1 MSVIALLSLDLGK
14 FVTTYKF
21 KERHNSLFIGA
32 SLESADIVVAENDNV
47 AELHGE
53 IIQHE
58 KNKLSIRCI
67 ADKFMV
73 QVNGESIRCKTN
85 LNHEDVFTI
94 GPNKFTIRYSGQ
106 LKDDNGR
113 FDLEYRMV
121 LERLDKIKHKVI
133 AIYNKQHITKRSILF
148 GKEEMLGKIAG
159 KEFFFGHNCTSCFQ
173 QIDLLVSKY
182 RGLSVPSTGLD
193 SRYIKLR
200 ILKDNR
206 DFFQRVKDIMI

>member
-159 KEFFFGHNCTSCFQ
+159 KEFFSDTIVQ
-173 QIDLLVSKY
+173 VVSSK
-182 RGLSVPSTGLD
+182 LISWFPSTEDYPFLQLVLIPD
-193 SRYIKLR
+193 TLNYVYSRTTEISFKE
-200 ILKDNR
+200 LK
-206 DFFQRVKDIMI
+206 IS